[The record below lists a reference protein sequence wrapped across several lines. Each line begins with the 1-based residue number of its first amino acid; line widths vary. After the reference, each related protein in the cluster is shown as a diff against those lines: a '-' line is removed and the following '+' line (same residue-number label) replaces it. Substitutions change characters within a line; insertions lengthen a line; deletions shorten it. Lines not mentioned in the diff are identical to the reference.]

1 VLFACPVLLCY
12 TMPSVYGVTA
22 FDPMAPKS
30 NPDKPAHLN
39 VRDIPRAMLYRLKM
53 AAAAEEK
60 TVKDLVLELV
70 EQKIQ
75 ELEKKGLLPKGK

>member
-1 VLFACPVLLCY
+1 
-12 TMPSVYGVTA
+12 
-22 FDPMAPKS
+22 MAAKS

-39 VRDIPRAMLYRLKM
+39 VRDIPRPTLFRLKM

-70 EQKIQ
+70 DQKIQ